1 VATVAPSAAPTR
13 RRRAGAVFIG
23 FAALAIGG
31 FVWSVSIGPEHIG
44 AWTLV
49 KGTVAEGHGTKQLIV
64 HLIRLPRALLAV
76 LAGGA
81 LAVAGAMT
89 QTLTG
94 NPLGS
99 PETLGVTSGAA
110 LAVALASVTVHGL
123 AGVDTILL
131 AIAGGGLAAIL
142 VFGIARLARG
152 GVSPVR
158 LTLAGITI
166 SLLALAILQGI
177 LIVFTQDAE
186 LFFFWLVGGVTYA
199 SWQDIHTAYPWL
211 LAGFVL
217 AMLLARSLNGIA
229 LGDEMAR
236 GLGYSV
242 GRARFLSGICVVL
255 LASAAVGVAGPI
267 AFLGLIAP
275 HIVKRT
281 TQSNNHFVVLPLS
294 MLVGSALLLYAD
306 IVARHLAPHVQVPA
320 GVVVAPLGALVFIYL
335 ARREKL
341 AI

>member
-1 VATVAPSAAPTR
+1 VATVAPSAGLTR
-13 RRRAGAVFIG
+13 RRRAWAVFIG

-44 AWTLV
+44 AWTLL
-49 KGTVAEGHGTKQLIV
+49 KGTLAQGHDTKQLIV

-99 PETLGVTSGAA
+99 PEILGVTSGAA
-110 LAVALASVTVHGL
+110 LSVALASVIVPGL
-123 AGVDTILL
+123 AGVETIFLS
-131 AIAGGGLAAIL
+131 IAGGSLAAVL
-142 VFGIARLARG
+142 VFGIARFARG
-152 GVSPVR
+152 GISPIR

-166 SLLALAILQGI
+166 SLLALALLQGI
-177 LIVFTQDAE
+177 LIVFSQDAE

-199 SWQDIHTAYPWL
+199 SWRDIHTVYPWL
-211 LAGFVL
+211 LAGLAL
-217 AMLLARSLNGIA
+217 AMLLARSLNGLA
-229 LGDEMAR
+229 LGDEVAR
-236 GLGYSV
+236 GLGYNV
-242 GRARFLSGICVVL
+242 GRARWLSGVCVVL
-255 LASAAVGVAGPI
+255 LACAAVGVVGPV

-275 HIVKRT
+275 HIVRRVT
-281 TQSNNHFVVLPLS
+281 GSHNHFVVLPLS
-294 MLVGSALLLYAD
+294 MMAGSALLLYAD
-306 IVARHLAPHVQVPA
+306 IAARHLDRHAEIPA

-335 ARREKL
+335 ARREKV